1 MELAMAVPMRR
12 TEAAEKRSLDQTKGV
27 VIP

>member
-1 MELAMAVPMRR
+1 MAVPMRR
-12 TEAAEKRSLDQTKGV
+12 MEAAEKRSLDQTKGV